1 LWQPD
6 CLNSERIGPPLGLHR
21 VSLVDFLDNSAAAGP
36 VPGRADPRAARFHRS
51 MPGYAPSTIAEAPTA
66 AAQLGLERLVVKLE
80 TERFGLPSFK
90 LLGAS
95 WATCR
100 ALSRRLGP
108 VDEPVATF
116 DELRAALRRLN
127 GLSLVAATDGNHG
140 RAVARMAKMLGLGAR
155 ILIPEHSAQAR
166 IDAIAAE
173 GASVDVVNGSYD
185 DAIKLSASLA
195 DDDHIVI
202 SDTSWPGYEDVPGW
216 VADGY
221 STIFEELAEQLGD
234 EPAPPLVPIQIG
246 VGALACA
253 AVRAL
258 ADGGRAIVGVEPSD
272 AGCVLEAVRA
282 GGRPVLVPGPHR
294 SIMAGLN
301 CGLASQVALPD
312 MAAGIT
318 AFCTIED
325 EDAAEAVRL
334 LLEDGLRCGETGAS
348 GLAGLL
354 ALRADRPQDTWRRF
368 GLGHKPAALMICTEA
383 PTDERSFERITGGV

>member
-1 LWQPD
+1 M
-6 CLNSERIGPPLGLHR
+6 GVLGSGHP

-51 MPGYAPSTIAEAPTA
+51 MPGYALSAIATAPSA
-66 AAQLGLERLVVKLE
+66 AAALGLEQLVVKLE
-80 TERFGLPSFK
+80 TERLGLPSFK

-100 ALSRRLGP
+100 ALSRRLGSG
-108 VDEPVATF
+108 DEPIATF
-116 DELRAALRRLN
+116 DELRAALPRRD
-127 GLSLVAATDGNHG
+127 GLSLLAATDGNHG
-140 RAVARMAKMLGLGAR
+140 RAVARMARLLGLGAR
-155 ILIPEHSAQAR
+155 ILIPRHAAQAR

-173 GASVDVVNGSYD
+173 GATVDVVDGSYD
-185 DAIKLSASLA
+185 DAIKRSASLA
-195 DDDHIVI
+195 DDDHVVI

-234 EPAPPLVPIQIG
+234 EAPPPLLPIQIG

-258 ADGGRAIVGVEPSD
+258 ADGQRVIVGVEPAD
-272 AGCVLEAVRA
+272 AGCVLEAMRS
-282 GGRPVLVPGPHR
+282 GDGRPVLVPGPHR

-312 MAAGIT
+312 MTAGIT

-325 EDAAEAVRL
+325 ADAEEAVRL

-354 ALRADRPQDTWRRF
+354 ALRAARPDDTWQRF
-368 GLGHKPAALMICTEA
+368 GLAAQPAALMICTEA
-383 PTDERSFERITGGV
+383 PTDARSFERITGGGV

>member
-1 LWQPD
+1 M
-6 CLNSERIGPPLGLHR
+6 
-21 VSLVDFLDNSAAAGP
+21 SLVDFLDNSAAAGP
-36 VPGRADPRAARFHRS
+36 VAGMTDPRAARFHRS
-51 MPGYAPSTIAEAPTA
+51 MPGYAPSAIAEAPTA
-66 AAQLGLERLVVKLE
+66 AARLGLESLVVKLE
-80 TERFGLPSFK
+80 TERFALPSFK

-116 DELRAALRRLN
+116 DELRAALPRLD
-127 GLSLVAATDGNHG
+127 GLTLVAATDGNHG
-140 RAVARMAKMLGLGAR
+140 RAVARIAKMLGLGAR

-173 GASVDVVNGSYD
+173 GARVNVVRGSYD

-195 DDDHIVI
+195 DDDHLVI

-221 STIFEELAEQLGD
+221 STIFEELAEQLGGV
-234 EPAPPLVPIQIG
+234 PPPLVPIQIG

-258 ADGGRAIVGVEPSD
+258 ADGERVIIGVEPAD
-272 AGCVLEAVRA
+272 AGCALEAVRA
-282 GGRPVLVPGPHR
+282 GGEPVLVPGPHL

-301 CGLASQVALPD
+301 CGLASRVALPH

-325 EDAAEAVRL
+325 ADAEEAVRL

-354 ALRADRPQDTWRRF
+354 ALRADRPQDTWLRF
-368 GLGHKPAALMICTEA
+368 GLGPRPAALMICTEA
-383 PTDERSFERITGGV
+383 PTDARSFERITGGVSSKSTG

>member
-1 LWQPD
+1 M
-6 CLNSERIGPPLGLHR
+6 
-21 VSLVDFLDNSAAAGP
+21 SLVDFLDNSAAAGP
-36 VPGRADPRAARFHRS
+36 VPGNADPRATRFHRS
-51 MPGYAPSTIAEAPTA
+51 MPGYAATAVAEAPTA
-66 AAQLGLERLVVKLE
+66 AARLGLERLLVKLE

-90 LLGAS
+90 VLGAS

-116 DELRAALRRLN
+116 AELRAALPRLD
-127 GLSLVAATDGNHG
+127 GLTLVAATDGNHG

-155 ILIPEHSAQAR
+155 ILIPEHTAQAR
-166 IDAIAAE
+166 IDAVAGE
-173 GASVDVVNGSYD
+173 GATVEIVNGSYD
-185 DAIKLSASLA
+185 DAVLLAASLA
-195 DDDHIVI
+195 DDDHLVI

-234 EPAPPLVPIQIG
+234 EPPPPLVPIQIG

-258 ADGGRAIVGVEPSD
+258 ADGERVIVGVEPAD
-272 AGCVLEAVRA
+272 AGCALAAVRR
-282 GGRPVLVPGPHR
+282 GDGRPNLVPGPHR

-301 CGLASQVALPD
+301 CGLASRVALPD
-312 MAAGIT
+312 MAGGIA

-325 EDAAEAVRL
+325 TDAEQAMRL
-334 LLEDGLRCGETGAS
+334 LLQDGVRCGETGAA
-348 GLAGLL
+348 GLVGLL
-354 ALRADRPQDTWRRF
+354 ALRADRPQDTWQRF
-368 GLGHKPAALMICTEA
+368 GLGARPAALVICTEA
-383 PTDERSFERITGGV
+383 PTDGASFERITGGGGDAPRR

>member
-1 LWQPD
+1 M
-6 CLNSERIGPPLGLHR
+6 
-21 VSLVDFLDNSAAAGP
+21 SLVDFLDNSAAAGP
-36 VPGRADPRAARFHRS
+36 VRAESDPRAARFHRS
-51 MPGYAPSTIAEAPTA
+51 MPGYAPSPLAEAPA
-66 AAQLGLERLVVKLE
+66 AAARLGLERLVVKLE

-90 LLGAS
+90 VLGAS

-108 VDEPVATF
+108 VDQPVATF
-116 DELRAALRRLN
+116 HELRAALPRLD
-127 GLSLVAATDGNHG
+127 GLTLVAATDGNHG
-140 RAVARMAKMLGLGAR
+140 HAVARMARLLGLGAR

-173 GASVDVVNGSYD
+173 GAALDIVRGSYD
-185 DAIKLSASLA
+185 DAIRLSASLA
-195 DDDHIVI
+195 DDDHIVV

-221 STIFEELAEQLGD
+221 STIFEELDAQLGGD
-234 EPAPPLVPIQIG
+234 APPPLMPIQIG
-246 VGALACA
+246 VGALASA

-258 ADGGRAIVGVEPSD
+258 ADGERVIIGVEPAD
-272 AGCVLEAVRA
+272 AGCVLQAVR
-282 GGRPVLVPGPHR
+282 GGGEPVLVPGPHR

-312 MAAGIT
+312 ICAGIT

-325 EDAAEAVRL
+325 GDAEEAVRL

-354 ALRADRPQDTWRRF
+354 ALRADRPQDTWQRF
-368 GLGHKPAALMICTEA
+368 GLGPRPATLVICTEA
-383 PTDERSFERITGGV
+383 PTDGRSFERITGGV

>member
-1 LWQPD
+1 M
-6 CLNSERIGPPLGLHR
+6 
-21 VSLVDFLDNSAAAGP
+21 SLVDFLDNSAAAGP
-36 VPGRADPRAARFHRS
+36 VAGRTDPRAARFHRS
-51 MPGYAPSTIAEAPTA
+51 MPGYAPSAVVEAPTA
-66 AAQLGLERLVVKLE
+66 AAHLGLARLVVKLE
-80 TERFGLPSFK
+80 TERFGLPAFK

-100 ALSRRLGP
+100 ALSRRLGR
-108 VDEPVATF
+108 VDDPLATF
-116 DELRAALRRLN
+116 DELRDALPRLD
-127 GLSLVAATDGNHG
+127 GLTLVAATDGNHG
-140 RAVARMAKMLGLGAR
+140 RAVARMASMLGLSAR
-155 ILIPEHSAQAR
+155 ILIPQHSAQAR

-173 GASVDVVNGSYD
+173 GAQVDVVDGSYD
-185 DAIKLSASLA
+185 DAIKLSAALA
-195 DDDHIVI
+195 DDEHIVI

-234 EPAPPLVPIQIG
+234 APPPPLVPIQIG

-258 ADGGRAIVGVEPSD
+258 ADGERVIIGVEPAD

-282 GGRPVLVPGPHR
+282 GRPVLVPGPHR

-312 MAAGIT
+312 MAAGIA
-318 AFCTIED
+318 AFALIED
-325 EDAAEAVRL
+325 EDAAAAVRL
-334 LLEDGLRCGETGAS
+334 LYADGLRCGETGAS

-354 ALRADRPQDTWRRF
+354 ALRADRPHDTWERF
-368 GLGHKPAALMICTEA
+368 GLGPRPAALMICTEA

>member
-1 LWQPD
+1 
-6 CLNSERIGPPLGLHR
+6 

-36 VPGRADPRAARFHRS
+36 VAGRTDPRAARFHRS
-51 MPGYAPSTIAEAPTA
+51 MPGYAPSAVVEAPTA
-66 AAQLGLERLVVKLE
+66 AAHLGLARLVVKLE
-80 TERFGLPSFK
+80 TERFGLPAFK

-100 ALSRRLGP
+100 ALSRRLGR
-108 VDEPVATF
+108 VDDPLATF
-116 DELRAALRRLN
+116 DELRDALPRLD
-127 GLSLVAATDGNHG
+127 GLTLVAATDGNHG
-140 RAVARMAKMLGLGAR
+140 RAVARMASMLGLSAR
-155 ILIPEHSAQAR
+155 ILIPQHSAQAR

-173 GASVDVVNGSYD
+173 GAQVDVVDGSYD
-185 DAIKLSASLA
+185 DAIKLSAALA
-195 DDDHIVI
+195 DDEHIVI

-234 EPAPPLVPIQIG
+234 APPPPLVPIQIG

-258 ADGGRAIVGVEPSD
+258 ADGERVIIGVEPAD

-282 GGRPVLVPGPHR
+282 GRPVLVPGPHR

-312 MAAGIT
+312 MAAGIA
-318 AFCTIED
+318 AFALIED
-325 EDAAEAVRL
+325 EDAAAAVRL
-334 LLEDGLRCGETGAS
+334 LYADGLRCGETGAS

-354 ALRADRPQDTWRRF
+354 ALRADRPHDTWERF
-368 GLGHKPAALMICTEA
+368 GLGPRPAALMICTEA

>member
-1 LWQPD
+1 VALTA
-6 CLNSERIGPPLGLHR
+6 
-21 VSLVDFLDNSAAAGP
+21 FLDNSARVRTGVA
-36 VPGRADPRAARFHRS
+36 RAPDPRAARFHRS
-51 MPGYAPSTIAEAPTA
+51 MPGYAASAVAEAPAA
-66 AAQLGLERLVVKLE
+66 AAQLGLQRLVVKLE

-100 ALSRRLGP
+100 ALSRRLGA
-108 VDEPVATF
+108 VDEPIATF
-116 DELRAALRRLN
+116 DELRAALSRAD
-127 GLSLVAATDGNHG
+127 GLALVAATDGNHG
-140 RAVARMAKMLGLGAR
+140 RAVARMARMLGLGAR

-173 GASVDVVNGSYD
+173 GAEVDVVRGSYD
-185 DAIKLSASLA
+185 DAILRSAALA
-195 DDDHIVI
+195 DDDHLVI

-221 STIFEELAEQLGD
+221 ATIFEELAEQLGD
-234 EPAPPLVPIQIG
+234 EPAPPLVAIQIG
-246 VGALACA
+246 VGALASA

-258 ADGGRAIVGVEPSD
+258 AGGGRVIVGVEPAD
-272 AGCVLEAVRA
+272 AACVLEAVRN

-312 MAAGIT
+312 MAGGIA

-325 EDAAEAVRL
+325 EDAEAAVRL

-354 ALRADRPQDTWRRF
+354 ALRADRPQDAWQRL
-368 GLGHKPAALMICTEA
+368 GLDARPAALMICTEA
-383 PTDERSFERITGGV
+383 PTDARSFERITAGA

>member
-1 LWQPD
+1 M
-6 CLNSERIGPPLGLHR
+6 G
-21 VSLVDFLDNSAAAGP
+21 LVDLLDNSAAAGA
-36 VPGRADPRAARFHRS
+36 VCGRTDPRAARFHRT
-51 MPGYAPSTIAEAPTA
+51 MPGYAPSALGEAPTA
-66 AAQLGLERLVVKLE
+66 AGHLGLERLVVKLE

-100 ALSRRLGP
+100 ALSRRLGRT
-108 VDEPVATF
+108 DEPVATF
-116 DELRAALRRLN
+116 AELRGALPRLD
-127 GLSLVAATDGNHG
+127 GLTLVAATDGNHG
-140 RAVARMAKMLGLGAR
+140 RAVARMARLLGLGAR

-166 IDAIAAE
+166 IDAIASE
-173 GASVDVVNGSYD
+173 GATVDVVRGSYD

-195 DDDHIVI
+195 DDDHIII

-234 EPAPPLVPIQIG
+234 APPPPLVPIQIG

-258 ADGGRAIVGVEPSD
+258 ADGTRVIIGVEPAD
-272 AGCVLEAVRA
+272 AGCALEAVRA

-312 MAAGIT
+312 MAAGIA
-318 AFCTIED
+318 AFAAIED
-325 EDAAEAVRL
+325 ADAAEAVRL
-334 LLEDGLRCGETGAS
+334 LFDDGLRAGETGAS

-354 ALRADRPQDTWRRF
+354 ALRADRPHGTWERF
-368 GLGHKPAALMICTEA
+368 GLAPRPSALVICSEG
-383 PTDERSFERITGGV
+383 PTDAASFERITRGV

>member
-1 LWQPD
+1 M
-6 CLNSERIGPPLGLHR
+6 
-21 VSLVDFLDNSAAAGP
+21 SLVDLLDNPAPAGP
-36 VPGRADPRAARFHRS
+36 VAGQVDPRAARFHRS
-51 MPGYAPSTIAEAPTA
+51 MPGYAPSAVAEAPTA
-66 AAQLGLERLVVKLE
+66 AARLGLERVVVKLE

-100 ALSRRLGP
+100 ALSRRLGSAEDP
-108 VDEPVATF
+108 IATF
-116 DELRAALRRLN
+116 DELRAALPRLD

-140 RAVARMAKMLGLGAR
+140 RAVARMAKLLRLGAR
-155 ILIPEHSAQAR
+155 ILIPAHSAQAR

-173 GASVDVVNGSYD
+173 GAAVDVVDGSYD
-185 DAIKLSASLA
+185 DAVKLSASLA
-195 DDDHIVI
+195 DDDHVVI

-221 STIFEELAEQLGD
+221 STIFAEVVEQLGD
-234 EPAPPLVPIQIG
+234 EPVPPLVPIQIG

-258 ADGGRAIVGVEPSD
+258 ADGRRVLIGVEPAD
-272 AGCVLEAVRA
+272 AGCVLAAIR
-282 GGRPVLVPGPHR
+282 GGDGRPALVPGPHR

-312 MAAGIT
+312 IAAGIA

-325 EDAAEAVRL
+325 ADAEAAVRL

-354 ALRADRPQDTWRRF
+354 ALRADRPDDTWQRF
-368 GLGHKPAALMICTEA
+368 GLGARPAALVICTEA
-383 PTDERSFERITGGV
+383 PTDERSFERITGSVPDRPTG

>member
-1 LWQPD
+1 M
-6 CLNSERIGPPLGLHR
+6 
-21 VSLVDFLDNSAAAGP
+21 SLVELLANPAARGSR
-36 VPGRADPRAARFHRS
+36 PGSADPRAVAFHRS
-51 MPGYAPSTIAEAPTA
+51 MPGYAPSALVEAPA
-66 AAQLGLERLVVKLE
+66 AAERLGLSRLLVKLE

-90 LLGAS
+90 ILGAS

-100 ALSRRLGP
+100 AVSRRGGG
-108 VDEPVATF
+108 EPAATF
-116 DELRAALRRLN
+116 AELRAMCARLD

-140 RAVARMAKMLGLGAR
+140 RAVARMAKLLGLGAR
-155 ILIPEHSAQAR
+155 ILIPKHSAQAR

-173 GASVDVVNGSYD
+173 GATVDVVDGSYD
-185 DAIKLSASLA
+185 DAIGLA
-195 DDDHIVI
+195 AALAGDDHIVI

-221 STIFEELAEQLGD
+221 ATIFAELAEQLGD
-234 EPAPPLVPIQIG
+234 APAPPLVPIQIG

-258 ADGGRAIVGVEPSD
+258 AGGDRVIVGVEPAD
-272 AGCVLEAVRA
+272 AGCALAAVRH
-282 GGRPVLVPGPHR
+282 GGTPVLVPGPHR

-312 MAAGIT
+312 IAAGIA
-318 AFCTIED
+318 AFALIED

-334 LLEDGLRCGETGAS
+334 LFEDGLRCGETGAS

-354 ALRADRPQDTWRRF
+354 ALRADRPRDTWQRF
-368 GLGHKPAALMICTEA
+368 GLGPRPAALTICTEA
-383 PTDERSFERITGGV
+383 PTDARAFERITGSV

>member
-1 LWQPD
+1 M
-6 CLNSERIGPPLGLHR
+6 
-21 VSLVDFLDNSAAAGP
+21 SLVDFLDNSAAAGP
-36 VPGRADPRAARFHRS
+36 VRGKADPRATRFHRS
-51 MPGYAPSTIAEAPTA
+51 IPGYAPTAIAEAPTA
-66 AAQLGLERLVVKLE
+66 AARLGLQRLLVKLE

-90 LLGAS
+90 VLGAS

-116 DELRAALRRLN
+116 DELRARLPRLD
-127 GLSLVAATDGNHG
+127 GLTLVAATDGNHG
-140 RAVARMAKMLGLGAR
+140 RAVARMAQMLGLGAR
-155 ILIPEHSAQAR
+155 ILIPADSAQAR

-173 GASVDVVNGSYD
+173 GAQVDVVRGSYD
-185 DAIKLSASLA
+185 DAVKLSAALA

-221 STIFEELAEQLGD
+221 STIFAELAEQLGD
-234 EPAPPLVPIQIG
+234 EPPPALVPIQIG

-258 ADGGRAIVGVEPSD
+258 ADGERVIVGVEPAD
-272 AGCVLEAVRA
+272 AGCVLAAVRA
-282 GGRPVLVPGPHR
+282 GDGRPVLVPGPHR

-301 CGLASQVALPD
+301 CGLASRVALPD
-312 MAAGIT
+312 MAAGIS
-318 AFCTIED
+318 AFALIED
-325 EDAAEAVRL
+325 DDAEQAVRL
-334 LLEDGLRCGETGAS
+334 LFEDGLRCGETGAS

-354 ALRADRPQDTWRRF
+354 ALRADRPHDTWQRF
-368 GLGHKPAALMICTEA
+368 GLGEAPAALVICTEA
-383 PTDERSFERITGGV
+383 PTDERTFARITGGVAQPPTG

>member
-1 LWQPD
+1 M
-6 CLNSERIGPPLGLHR
+6 
-21 VSLVDFLDNSAAAGP
+21 SLVDFLDNAAAVGS
-36 VPGRADPRAARFHRS
+36 VPGRADPRAAHFHRS
-51 MPGYAPSTIAEAPTA
+51 MPGYARSEIAEAPA
-66 AAQLGLERLVVKLE
+66 AAARLGLEKVVVKLE

-108 VDEPVATF
+108 VDQPVATF
-116 DELRAALRRLN
+116 AELRAALPRLD
-127 GLSLVAATDGNHG
+127 GLTLVAATDGNHG

-166 IDAIAAE
+166 IDAIAGE
-173 GASVDVVNGSYD
+173 GARVDVVRGSYD

-234 EPAPPLVPIQIG
+234 EPPPPLLAIQIG

-258 ADGGRAIVGVEPSD
+258 ADGERVIVGVEPAD
-272 AGCVLEAVRA
+272 AACVLEAVRND
-282 GGRPVLVPGPHR
+282 GRPVLVPGPHH

-312 MAAGIT
+312 MAAGIA

-325 EDAAEAVRL
+325 ADAEEAVRL

-354 ALRADRPQDTWRRF
+354 ALRADRPAGTWERF
-368 GLGHKPAALMICTEA
+368 GLGPSAAALMICTEA
-383 PTDERSFERITGGV
+383 PTDERSFERITSGV

>member
-1 LWQPD
+1 M
-6 CLNSERIGPPLGLHR
+6 
-21 VSLVDFLDNSAAAGP
+21 SLVDFLDNSAAAGRAAS
-36 VPGRADPRAARFHRS
+36 GADPRATRFHRS
-51 MPGYAPSTIAEAPTA
+51 MPGYAPTAVAEAPTA
-66 AAQLGLERLVVKLE
+66 AARLGLERLVVKLE
-80 TERFGLPSFK
+80 TARFGLPSFK
-90 LLGAS
+90 ILGAS

-116 DELRAALRRLN
+116 DELRAALPRLD
-127 GLSLVAATDGNHG
+127 GLTLVAATDGNHG
-140 RAVARMAKMLGLGAR
+140 RAVARMAKLLGLGAR
-155 ILIPEHSAQAR
+155 ILIPEHTAAAR
-166 IDAIAAE
+166 IDAIAGERATIE
-173 GASVDVVNGSYD
+173 IVRGSYD
-185 DAIKLSASLA
+185 DAVLQAAALA
-195 DDDHIVI
+195 DDDHLVI

-234 EPAPPLVPIQIG
+234 EPPPPLVPIQIG

-258 ADGGRAIVGVEPSD
+258 ADGERVLLGVEPAD
-272 AGCVLEAVRA
+272 AGCALAAVRR
-282 GGRPVLVPGPHR
+282 GGDRPVLVPGPHR

-301 CGLASQVALPD
+301 CGLASKVALPD

-318 AFCTIED
+318 AFVLID
-325 EDAAEAVRL
+325 DDAAAQAVRL

-354 ALRADRPQDTWRRF
+354 ALRADRPRDTWQRF
-368 GLGHKPAALMICTEA
+368 GLGAAPAALIICTEA
-383 PTDERSFERITGGV
+383 PTDARSFDAITGGV